1 MDIAG
6 IPVGTSDFAE
16 IRQEKFYYIDKTAL
30 IEELLKTRG
39 TKATLITRPRWFG
52 KTLNMN
58 MLSEFFDIRKDNK
71 HLFEG
76 LYISNNKEICNNW
89 QNQYPVLFLTFKSVD
104 GLSFDSAIE
113 KLKIVISDM
122 CIRHYYLLDSNKV
135 NEVQKECFKRLAHKS
150 SSMGETQNSLI
161 ALVQMLE
168 SHYGK
173 PVILLIDE
181 YDVPLAKASE
191 NGY

>member
-39 TKATLITRPRWFG
+39 TKATLITRPRRFG

-58 MLSEFFDIRKDNK
+58 MLSEFFDIRKNSKD
-71 HLFEG
+71 LFEG

-104 GLSFDSAIE
+104 GLTSI
-113 KLKIVISDM
+113 M
-122 CIRHYYLLDSNKV
+122 
-135 NEVQKECFKRLAHKS
+135 QLAS
-150 SSMGETQNSLI
+150 
-161 ALVQMLE
+161 
-168 SHYGK
+168 
-173 PVILLIDE
+173 
-181 YDVPLAKASE
+181 
-191 NGY
+191 